1 MDMSSTSMS
10 MTATSSGA
18 MASSTSDMSGHG
30 SMDMGGGSMM
40 MGMADMMMTFFT
52 STSTPLYSESWTPN
66 TTGQYVGTCIFLII
80 LAALF
85 RGIIAIRQNF
95 AALSVWYRYRKDTS
109 ILRPALDDKV
119 RWQLVADSGRPWNI
133 NEALA
138 RACLDTVL
146 AGVSYLLMLAVMT
159 MNVGYFMSILG
170 GTFLG
175 SFVIGD
181 WTPRADHCDGH

>member
-1 MDMSSTSMS
+1 MDMNSMSMS

-30 SMDMGGGSMM
+30 SMDSSMM
-40 MGMADMMMTFFT
+40 SMADMVMTFFT
-52 STSTPLYSESWTPN
+52 STSTPLYSEGWTPD
-66 TTGQYVGTCIFLII
+66 TTGQYVGTCIFLIV
-80 LAALF
+80 LAVLF

-95 AALSVWYRYRKDTS
+95 AALLVWYSYRKDTP
-109 ILRPALDDKV
+109 ILRSDLDDKV
-119 RWQLVADSGRPWNI
+119 RRQLVAGSGRPWNI